1 MLFLV
6 TNYDGRSAPDDNKDK
21 KQENFIIRE
30 CKERAE
36 IKEKSKQLK
45 NATDRQKDY
54 QLHEIELEHERNL
67 ESTKNMV
74 ETLES
79 ALDADD
85 PEVIKEL
92 LRNMK
97 V

>member
-1 MLFLV
+1 MV
-6 TNYDGRSAPDDNKDK
+6 TNNDGQSALDDNKDK

-30 CKERAE
+30 CKERTE

-45 NATDRQKDY
+45 KAVDRKKAY

-67 ESTKNMV
+67 ESTKNMA
-74 ETLES
+74 ESLES
-79 ALDADD
+79 ALDSNN

-92 LRNMK
+92 LRNTTI
-97 V
+97 